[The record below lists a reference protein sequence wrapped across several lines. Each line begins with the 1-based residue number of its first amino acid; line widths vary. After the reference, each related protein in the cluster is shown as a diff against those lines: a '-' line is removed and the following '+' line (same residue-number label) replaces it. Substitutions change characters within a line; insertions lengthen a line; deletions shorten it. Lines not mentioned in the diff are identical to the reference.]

1 MNNNNRTH
9 KIHWRSTGLI
19 YIYFVFRY
27 GPVGFGMATNKFEY
41 EENFIRAIRTAFS
54 DRFIEIDILTCEGT
68 YCGAHGYLYGKHT
81 GDFLGESASQKDVR
95 LR

>member
-1 MNNNNRTH
+1 MTNNRTLLVTMQ
-9 KIHWRSTGLI
+9 K
-19 YIYFVFRY
+19 YICIFVFRY

>member
-1 MNNNNRTH
+1 MKYKVWFSN
-9 KIHWRSTGLI
+9 L
-19 YIYFVFRY
+19 YLLFRY

-95 LR
+95 LRWGNY

>member
-1 MNNNNRTH
+1 MKY
-9 KIHWRSTGLI
+9 KIGFSNL
-19 YIYFVFRY
+19 YLLFRY
-27 GPVGFGMATNKFEY
+27 GPVGFGMASNKEEY
-41 EENFIRAIRTAFS
+41 QETFIRAIRTAFS